1 MDPLYLI
8 VKIGI
13 YVLMALGVA
22 GAIATVT
29 VRNLFH
35 AALAFAFTLITIAGI
50 YLALKADFLAVVQI
64 LIYVAAVMTL
74 VIFVVMLTERFG
86 DKSIA
91 QINSLSLP
99 AFGFAVIG
107 FVAFARVVTKT
118 AWPVRAEGVGAYV
131 SVYDLGVALMT
142 TYAFPFE
149 IISVIL
155 IAALIGAV
163 LIAKKD
169 KAS

>member
-1 MDPLYLI
+1 MDPLYLA
-8 VKIGI
+8 VKFGV

-22 GAIATVT
+22 GAIAAVT

-35 AALAFAFTLITIAGI
+35 AALAFAFTLLAVAGI

-64 LIYVAAVMTL
+64 LIYVGAIMTL

-86 DKSIA
+86 DKNIPQS
-91 QINSLSLP
+91 NSLSLP
-99 AFGFAVIG
+99 AWILICLTFGGFINFAHN
-107 FVAFARVVTKT
+107 TP
-118 AWPVRAEGVGAYV
+118 WPIKAEGVGAAV

-169 KAS
+169 KVS